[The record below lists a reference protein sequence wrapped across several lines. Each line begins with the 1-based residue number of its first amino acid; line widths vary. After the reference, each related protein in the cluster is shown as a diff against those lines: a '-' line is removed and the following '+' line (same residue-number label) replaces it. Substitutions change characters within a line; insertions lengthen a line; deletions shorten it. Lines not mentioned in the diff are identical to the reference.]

1 MSSRVLIPV
10 PSRTEFGDGGICY
23 CVIPLFPPPA
33 LQIVEK
39 CLRLLSRFL
48 RFAGRILPSAT
59 GRVPVRPQMY
69 AMGAPHVRRECRPR
83 YASAFHIRSPLSR
96 RNVSSQLAP
105 KFGGILNPPLP
116 ARPRMRGCES
126 IFANSFVR
134 PSPWRLQSDVYH
146 SCSVSRGRAG
156 FPPGASRQQHW
167 NLTWRW
173 HLRQSAS
180 AHITH
185 TTDVCD
191 NFWIISRAS

>member
-1 MSSRVLIPV
+1 MKCESFSVYLRMSLLAFA
-10 PSRTEFGDGGICY
+10 EFQMFDDESSFLQFGGDD
-23 CVIPLFPPPA
+23 LFFETFLRA
-33 LQIVEK
+33 SSGTSNRKK

-48 RFAGRILPSAT
+48 RFAGRILPSAS
-59 GRVPVRPQMY
+59 GRVPVHPQMY

-96 RNVSSQLAP
+96 RNVSPQLAP

-156 FPPGASRQQHW
+156 FPPGANRQQH
-167 NLTWRW
+167 
-173 HLRQSAS
+173 
-180 AHITH
+180 
-185 TTDVCD
+185 
-191 NFWIISRAS
+191 